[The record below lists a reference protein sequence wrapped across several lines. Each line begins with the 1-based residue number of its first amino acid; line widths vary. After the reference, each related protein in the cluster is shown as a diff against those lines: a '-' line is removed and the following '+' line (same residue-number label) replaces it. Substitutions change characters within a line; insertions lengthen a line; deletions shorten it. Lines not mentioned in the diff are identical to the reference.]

1 MWIFRHMCLV
11 HVNLPARPRIIIMVS
26 PRLNNVPGT
35 FAAVSGWMMC
45 LVHLL
50 HAGNHVTAPDG
61 TLTCPVQ
68 GTGCRRMVG
77 FQWLSVMCEA
87 HESFP
92 CARLKMRIRT
102 VRMEGRGWRKGAYYP
117 YDLPRHCSV
126 SIHYFTQVKS
136 NRDSYLSTIFFF
148 WYIMGIQT
156 TIFVHIMYGQV
167 NMVLTHGTS
176 DSSRRNRWHRRYH
189 ATQT

>member
-1 MWIFRHMCLV
+1 MCLAHLQQFQDEWCAWYICYMLAIMWPRPMV
-11 HVNLPARPRIIIMVS
+11 HSRVLYKAQDADAWWGFN
-26 PRLNNVPGT
+26 
-35 FAAVSGWMMC
+35 GW
-45 LVHLL
+45 
-50 HAGNHVTAPDG
+50 
-61 TLTCPVQ
+61 
-68 GTGCRRMVG
+68 
-77 FQWLSVMCEA
+77 SVMCEA

>member
-1 MWIFRHMCLV
+1 
-11 HVNLPARPRIIIMVS
+11 
-26 PRLNNVPGT
+26 
-35 FAAVSGWMMC
+35 MC

-148 WYIMGIQT
+148 LIYHGHTNYYICTYNVWSGQ
-156 TIFVHIMYGQV
+156 YGF
-167 NMVLTHGTS
+167 NT
-176 DSSRRNRWHRRYH
+176 RYIRLFK
-189 ATQT
+189 AEQMTQEVPCHSNLDFSHDFCMIIRH